1 MENILLPPDDPR
13 RVSLLKRRNQLEGQ
27 LDIIALS
34 SRQMHI
40 ICPLEILR
48 VLLRTGSVNFFELRA
63 DLVAKYDYRRKSF
76 SEARYTEAFMKI
88 ASEIGIPEAVK
99 DASPPPVIA

>member
-1 MENILLPPDDPR
+1 MENITLLPNDPR
-13 RVSLLKRRNQLEGQ
+13 RASLRSRMNKLEGE

-48 VLLRTGSVNFFELRA
+48 TLIRHGHVNFFELRA

-76 SEARYTEAFMKI
+76 SEARYTEAFMRI
-88 ASEIGIPEAVK
+88 AGEIGTPTAAEQPAPAAV
-99 DASPPPVIA
+99 A